1 MRWTGTSEA
10 PAVVPPARVP
20 APAVEATAA
29 ALVALGATGE
39 VRELP
44 ADLSGP
50 AEVAAHLGVATA
62 ALARTTVLTTRDG
75 RRLMVVSSRVHRLFP
90 PALAAVLSEPELT
103 VDDDLDVLRCTGA
116 VLGSASPIGLAE
128 PLPTFVDVALALHPV
143 VWVPA
148 GHPHTLFRT
157 RYDELLRLTGG
168 HPVEIG

>member
-1 MRWTGTSEA
+1 M
-10 PAVVPPARVP
+10 
-20 APAVEATAA
+20 A
-29 ALVALGATGE
+29 ALVALGASGE

-44 ADLSGP
+44 AGLSGP
-50 AEVAAHLGVATA
+50 AEVAAHLGVAPA

-75 RRLMVVSSRVHRLFP
+75 RRLMVVSSQVHRLFP
-90 PALAAVLSEPELT
+90 PALAAVLCEPELT
-103 VDDDLDVLRCTGA
+103 VDDVDVLRGTGA
-116 VLGSASPIGLAE
+116 VLGSASPVGLAG

-148 GHPHTLFRT
+148 GHPHALFRT